1 MRKKKTFVEAVNFK
15 LDCFFVGGGTSNSA
29 LLQPG
34 STNGQSGHKEGDCE
48 ENGGVMNNIM
58 SDIQN
63 GFVHRR
69 LPDGGFKVPCADIT
83 LSLTTYLMPYIFQVV
98 FVCLFAIEL

>member
-1 MRKKKTFVEAVNFK
+1 M
-15 LDCFFVGGGTSNSA
+15 NSLA
-29 LLQPG
+29 A
-34 STNGQSGHKEGDCE
+34 STNGQSINGNKADGGGDNAE

-69 LPDGGFKVPCADIT
+69 LPDGGFKVFKINLIKTFHFEANNLLILKVALKPFFDI
-83 LSLTTYLMPYIFQVV
+83 FDQDR
-98 FVCLFAIEL
+98 

>member
-1 MRKKKTFVEAVNFK
+1 M
-15 LDCFFVGGGTSNSA
+15 NSLA
-29 LLQPG
+29 A
-34 STNGQSGHKEGDCE
+34 STNGQSINGNKADGGGDNAE

-69 LPDGGFKVPCADIT
+69 LPDGGFKVCNMAG
-83 LSLTTYLMPYIFQVV
+83 IFK
-98 FVCLFAIEL
+98 FCPKICGIFAL

>member
-1 MRKKKTFVEAVNFK
+1 M
-15 LDCFFVGGGTSNSA
+15 NSLA
-29 LLQPG
+29 A
-34 STNGQSGHKEGDCE
+34 STNGQSINGNKADGGGDNAE

-69 LPDGGFKVPCADIT
+69 LPDGGFKVCRLKKFTRHLEAKD
-83 LSLTTYLMPYIFQVV
+83 YA
-98 FVCLFAIEL
+98 AII

>member
-1 MRKKKTFVEAVNFK
+1 MT
-15 LDCFFVGGGTSNSA
+15 
-29 LLQPG
+29 LQHI
-34 STNGQSGHKEGDCE
+34 STNGQSSNGNKANGGDTGE

-69 LPDGGFKVPCADIT
+69 LPDGGFKVSIR
-83 LSLTTYLMPYIFQVV
+83 
-98 FVCLFAIEL
+98 

>member
-1 MRKKKTFVEAVNFK
+1 M
-15 LDCFFVGGGTSNSA
+15 NSLA
-29 LLQPG
+29 A
-34 STNGQSGHKEGDCE
+34 STNGQSSNGNKADGGGDNAE

-69 LPDGGFKVPCADIT
+69 LPDGGFKVCRLKKVYTPSRGKIICDNNMRA
-83 LSLTTYLMPYIFQVV
+83 LV
-98 FVCLFAIEL
+98 FT

>member
-1 MRKKKTFVEAVNFK
+1 MTLTLRNNPFTLYGPPFPPDNLKRNILHFLIIIPPLPTVNS
-15 LDCFFVGGGTSNSA
+15 LA
-29 LLQPG
+29 A
-34 STNGQSGHKEGDCE
+34 STNGQSINGNKADGGGDNAE

-69 LPDGGFKVPCADIT
+69 LPDGGFKVFKINLKQCDF
-83 LSLTTYLMPYIFQVV
+83 Y
-98 FVCLFAIEL
+98 

>member
-1 MRKKKTFVEAVNFK
+1 MGGRWDFREESDPAYIIPPLPTVNS
-15 LDCFFVGGGTSNSA
+15 LA
-29 LLQPG
+29 A
-34 STNGQSGHKEGDCE
+34 STNGQSINGNKADGGGDNAE

-69 LPDGGFKVPCADIT
+69 LPDGGFKVCR
-83 LSLTTYLMPYIFQVV
+83 LKMV
-98 FVCLFAIEL
+98 FCYQN

>member
-1 MRKKKTFVEAVNFK
+1 M
-15 LDCFFVGGGTSNSA
+15 NSLA
-29 LLQPG
+29 A
-34 STNGQSGHKEGDCE
+34 STNGQSINGNKADGGGDNAE

-69 LPDGGFKVPCADIT
+69 LPDGGFKVCNMAA
-83 LSLTTYLMPYIFQVV
+83 IFKVYPEIMRQ
-98 FVCLFAIEL
+98 FCLLKQ

>member
-1 MRKKKTFVEAVNFK
+1 MWMSILIYVSVI
-15 LDCFFVGGGTSNSA
+15 A
-29 LLQPG
+29 LLEFFLIIIPPLPTVNSLTA
-34 STNGQSGHKEGDCE
+34 STNGQSSNGKADGGGDNAE

-69 LPDGGFKVPCADIT
+69 LPDGGFKVCR
-83 LSLTTYLMPYIFQVV
+83 
-98 FVCLFAIEL
+98 